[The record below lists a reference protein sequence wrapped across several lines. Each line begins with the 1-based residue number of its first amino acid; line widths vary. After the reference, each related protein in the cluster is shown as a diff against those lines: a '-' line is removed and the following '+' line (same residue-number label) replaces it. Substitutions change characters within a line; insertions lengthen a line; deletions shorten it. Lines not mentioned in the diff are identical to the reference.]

1 MEYVYELIGWGCGY
15 LVLNLEKFEEFE
27 DNKLV
32 VEARIDEALFNI
44 YEGTDQYKLI
54 QIANYISDRMVY
66 NPGVRETID
75 GLNGQGVCATYS
87 MLFYKMATRL
97 GIQTY
102 ICYGYTSSFYHSW
115 NMVELNGKQYF
126 YDITWFDGYIYNYA
140 YIQSEDCWERKYVL
154 NDLWEGAY

>member
-1 MEYVYELIGWGCGY
+1 
-15 LVLNLEKFEEFE
+15 
-27 DNKLV
+27 
-32 VEARIDEALFNI
+32 
-44 YEGTDQYKLI
+44 
-54 QIANYISDRMVY
+54 MVY

-126 YDITWFDGYIYNYA
+126 YDITWFDGHKYNYA
-140 YIQSEDCWERKYVL
+140 YIQSEDCWGRKYVL
-154 NDLWEGAY
+154 NDLWESAY